1 MENLMKAHP
10 KSQSTPL
17 KEWVSSSLDKR
28 NKSSE
33 CLWPSKISLFS
44 EQSVYFITWS
54 LWGPQYHAATME
66 GTAGYPKALLGVGKV
81 LIQEKLL
88 TYLADCQLPT
98 AISSFIVWSTEVLA
112 VTSSSIVTASW
123 WLYPVL
129 ISRMKCVPESCYR
142 NWGEGMPRHFF
153 SGSMHAFTEVVNKR
167 LSGFLLNKSVHFTNI
182 SCAVHVL
189 GKQLWTKE
197 VKIFPDDD
205 WNTD

>member
-1 MENLMKAHP
+1 MENLTLMKAHP

-17 KEWVSSSLDKR
+17 KEWVSLSLAKR

-44 EQSVYFITWS
+44 EQSVCFITWS

-66 GTAGYPKALLGVGKV
+66 GMAGYPKALLGVGKV

-98 AISSFIVWSTEVLA
+98 AISSFIVWSTEALA

-129 ISRMKCVPESCYR
+129 ISRMKVRTWELLQELGWR
-142 NWGEGMPRHFF
+142 DAKAFF
-153 SGSMHAFTEVVNKR
+153 
-167 LSGFLLNKSVHFTNI
+167 
-182 SCAVHVL
+182 
-189 GKQLWTKE
+189 
-197 VKIFPDDD
+197 
-205 WNTD
+205 